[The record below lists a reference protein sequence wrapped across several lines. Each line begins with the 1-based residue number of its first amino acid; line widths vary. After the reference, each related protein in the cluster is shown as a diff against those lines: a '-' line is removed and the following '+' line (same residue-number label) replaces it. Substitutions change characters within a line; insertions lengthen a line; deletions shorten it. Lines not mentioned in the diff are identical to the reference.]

1 MNRSAA
7 FYYAI
12 PNLDE
17 REERVLSFIR
27 GYPNMSRNDIAR
39 AAHMDP
45 ENVSCRIADLLRK
58 GEIVVVG
65 KKKDRITGRTVRTYG
80 LREASA

>member
-58 GEIVVVG
+58 GEIVVAG
-65 KKKDRITGRTVRTYG
+65 KKRDRITGRAVRTYA
-80 LREASA
+80 LAEVTE